1 MKKVVFWAV
10 GTIVLFLFTS
20 AVFAHDGD
28 IGSETL
34 PIEID
39 VIGIEEDLGEHS
51 DQDPWKGWAN
61 IYVKNICSEDW
72 GDFHLRIFNIFGA
85 NTYFSEE
92 YQPQLYIRT
101 APLTWVLQEDL
112 VPQWSTDHKV
122 LDLEYYDNP
131 IEQSDWAK
139 FRVYTDNT
147 TDHCSLFVIL
157 GHPTPVPEPATV
169 ALLGLGALALLRKR
183 K

>member
-10 GTIVLFLFTS
+10 GLISLFLFTS

-28 IGSETL
+28 IGSEAL

-39 VIGIEEDLGEHS
+39 VIGTEAELGQHA
-51 DQDPWKGWAN
+51 DAADWKGWAN
-61 IYVKNICSEDW
+61 IYVKNICNEDW
-72 GDFHLRIFNIFGA
+72 GDFHLRIYNIFGA
-85 NTYFSEE
+85 NTYFSEDNL
-92 YQPQLYIRT
+92 PQLYVKTGSNWI
-101 APLTWVLQEDL
+101 LQGDL
-112 VPQWSTDHKV
+112 DAQWSTDHKT
-122 LDLEYYDNP
+122 LDLEYYSNP
-131 IEQSDWAK
+131 IEQGEWAK
-139 FRVYTDNT
+139 FRVWTDNT
-147 TDHCSLFVIL
+147 TNQCPLFIIL

>member
-1 MKKVVFWAV
+1 MKKVVFWVV
-10 GTIVLFLFTS
+10 GSITLFLFTS

-28 IGSETL
+28 IGSEAL
-34 PIEID
+34 PVEID
-39 VIGIEEDLGEHS
+39 VLNVEEDLGQH
-51 DQDPWKGWAN
+51 DDAADWKGWAN
-61 IYVKNICSEDW
+61 IYVKNICSQDW
-72 GDFHLRIFNIFGA
+72 GDFHLRIYNIFGA

-112 VPQWSTDHKV
+112 APQWSTDHKT
-122 LDLEYYDNP
+122 LDLEYYGNP
-131 IEQSDWAK
+131 IEQDTWAK

-147 TDHCSLFVIL
+147 TNQSPFFIIA
-157 GHPTPVPEPATV
+157 GYPTPVPEPATV